1 MPILLADSTI
11 NFNSASWKVINSGTY
26 RSSTAAQTVISTTL
40 TTSTTNIPG
49 AINVEGINLIVLG
62 RSSSVA
68 NTFTLQLFNSTTS
81 TGVKTVTI
89 NTNDIPA
96 TTVNASA
103 WLNFKFDAPTLLTA
117 GQSYAIRMSASTTAN
132 QVTVYRS
139 ATANDF
145 TFNYVTSTT
154 AAPIS
159 GDTLFIQGSY
169 TGTTTPSFQTVTYA
183 ETGTTP
189 SYSGLNVSSYGILT
203 LENAPNKNYF
213 LSMTPL
219 AAAGNQ
225 FFVNGNGIV
234 RFGTSGSPLDN
245 SSTFVLRLPST
256 IANGNGILID
266 GIGSEFSAFGRPITR
281 VAKLNANVGA
291 NTGNTITTDIVTNW
305 SASTITGDL
314 ALIGSSTRG
323 TSVIEAKTITGS
335 TGTTLAFSTNV
346 TNAKSGTTG
355 TQTPVVYLGGNII
368 FTGSTTTNT
377 FNIRQRYSSK
387 LYLNNVGLSQLGSAT
402 SSLRGLMIEGTAGS
416 ECIIDSCSFYNNN
429 TNALI
434 LPLTTTDNFIIRD
447 CVGAISVNIPIVT
460 SVNTQI
466 ISGCTFIGGTNQA
479 IGLTCT
485 SLNTIIFNN
494 NFNGNNSTTVCL
506 TYSPAFTTLR
516 TTPSIYNIEIGA
528 APGAALSLAGNNV
541 LISGITIWN
550 SATTGLLFG
559 TANASLQEAINLNIY
574 GSGTANIG
582 FATGGNL
589 LPGRFTNCRF
599 GVETFGAANVSNVQF
614 TNPTLFPQSTSQAGI
629 VFDSCVIGNS
639 TLPASTADIHI
650 TNAGCFLPN
659 VLFDN
664 CILGS
669 TNRFNIST
677 PTLINGSRVKFQK
690 INNDANQHRT
700 YYRAGYILSDSSI
713 VDTSP
718 ISYRA
723 VPESATINLIS
734 PLFKV
739 NILSGQSVTLT
750 AKVRKSVVGDGAT
763 YNGSLQPSLAILYR
777 NGLGFSGLTYTGN
790 NSSNSFVIDE
800 FATVASATNVANG
813 NWQSLSWVSPVATD
827 NTAIDFYSIC
837 NGTTGWVNWDTI
849 RVT

>member
-26 RSSTAAQTVISTTL
+26 RSSSASQTAISTTL

-49 AINVEGINLIVLG
+49 AINVDGINLLVQG

-96 TTVNASA
+96 TTVNFNSF
-103 WLNFKFDAPTLLTA
+103 LYFKFDAPTLLTA

-219 AAAGNQ
+219 AAAGQQ
-225 FFVNGNGIV
+225 FWVNGNGIV

-266 GIGSEFSAFGRPITR
+266 GLGSEFSAFGRPITR
-281 VAKLNANVGA
+281 AAKLNANVGA

-335 TGTTLAFSTNV
+335 TGTTVAFSTNV

-377 FNIRQRYSSK
+377 FNIRQRFSSK
-387 LYLNNVGLSQLGSAT
+387 LYLNNVGLSQLGSST
-402 SSLRGLMIEGTAGS
+402 TNFRGLTIEGIADS
-416 ECIIDSCSFYNNN
+416 ECIIDSCSFWNNN
-429 TNALI
+429 TSSLI
-434 LPLTTTDNFIIRD
+434 AAATTTNNFIIRD
-447 CVGAISVNIPIVT
+447 CVGAISLSIPAVAST
-460 SVNTQI
+460 NTQI
-466 ISGCTFIGGTNQA
+466 ISGCTFIGGTGFVLSHA
-479 IGLTCT
+479 IS
-485 SLNTIIFNN
+485 SLNTSVFNN
-494 NFNGNNSTTVCL
+494 IFNGNNTTTTIL
-506 TYSPAFTTLR
+506 TYSPAFTTFR
-516 TTPSIYNIEIGA
+516 TQPLFYDNEFGA
-528 APGAALSLAGNNV
+528 APGVALSLAGNNV
-541 LISGITIWN
+541 LMSGITIWN

-690 INNDANQHRT
+690 INNDVNQNRT
-700 YYRAGYILSDSSI
+700 YYRSGYIGSDSSI

-739 NILSGQSVTLT
+739 NILSGQSVTIT
-750 AKVRKSVVGDGAT
+750 AKVRKSVVGDGAA

-800 FATVASATNVANG
+800 FATVASATNAANG

-827 NTAIDFYSIC
+827 DTAIDFYSIC

>member
-11 NFNSASWKVINSGTY
+11 NFNSASWKVINAGTY

-96 TTVNASA
+96 STTNFNSF
-103 WLNFKFDAPTLLTA
+103 LYFKFDAPTLLTA
-117 GQSYAIRMSASTTAN
+117 GQSYAIRMSASTSTN
-132 QVTVYRS
+132 TVTVYRS

-189 SYSGLNVSSYGILT
+189 SYSGLNVSSYGNLT

-219 AAAGNQ
+219 AAAGQQ
-225 FFVNGNGIV
+225 FWVNGNGIV

-256 IANGNGILID
+256 VANGNGILID
-266 GIGSEFSAFGRPITR
+266 GLGSEFSAFGRPITR
-281 VAKLNANVGA
+281 AAKLNANVGA

-335 TGTTLAFSTNV
+335 TGTTVAFSTNV

-429 TNALI
+429 TSALI
-434 LPLTTTDNFIIRD
+434 LPITATDNFIIRN
-447 CVGAISVNIPIVT
+447 CVGAISVNIPVVA

-485 SLNTIIFNN
+485 SLNARIFNN
-494 NFNGNNSTTVCL
+494 NFNGNHTTLLVIS
-506 TYSPAFTTLR
+506 YSPAFTTQQTVSLL
-516 TTPSIYNIEIGA
+516 YDNEIGA
-528 APGAALSLAGNNV
+528 APGVAVSYGGTNAILSGL
-541 LISGITIWN
+541 TIWN
-550 SATTGLLFG
+550 CNSTGLFFG
-559 TANASLQEAINLNIY
+559 SSNTSLQEGINLNVY
-574 GSGTANIG
+574 GSTTANVG
-582 FATGGNL
+582 FTATGNL
-589 LPGRFTNCRF
+589 LPHRFTNCRF
-599 GVETFGAANVSNVQF
+599 GVETYGAANVNNIQF
-614 TNPTLFPQSTSQAGI
+614 TTPIFLPYSPSQTSL

-639 TLPASTADIHI
+639 TLPASTADV
-650 TNAGCFLPN
+650 TVTTAGSFLPN
-659 VLFDN
+659 VLFDD
-664 CILGS
+664 CTFGS
-669 TNRFNIST
+669 TNRYSIATNNL
-677 PTLINGSRVKFQK
+677 TLGSKVKFQK
-690 INNDANQHRT
+690 INGDTNQHRT
-700 YYRAGYILSDSSI
+700 YYRAGYILSDSLI

-750 AKVRKSVVGDGAT
+750 AKVRKSVVADGAA

-777 NGLGFSGLTYTGN
+777 NDLGFSGLTYSGVN
-790 NSSNSFVIDE
+790 ISNSFAIDE
-800 FATVASATNVANG
+800 FATVVSATNVANG

>member
-11 NFNSASWKVINSGTY
+11 NFNSASWKVINAGTY

-49 AINVEGINLIVLG
+49 AIDVEGINLIVLG

-89 NTNDIPA
+89 NTNDIP
-96 TTVNASA
+96 TTTTNFNSF
-103 WLNFKFDAPTLLTA
+103 LYFKFDAPTLLTA

-139 ATANDF
+139 ATSNDF

-169 TGTTTPSFQTVTYA
+169 TGTTTPSFETVTYA

-219 AAAGNQ
+219 AAAGQQ
-225 FFVNGNGIV
+225 FWVNGNGIV

-281 VAKLNANVGA
+281 AAKLNANVGA

-323 TSVIEAKTITGS
+323 TSVIEAKTITSS
-335 TGTTLAFSTNV
+335 TGTTVAFSTNV

-387 LYLNNVGLSQLGSAT
+387 LYLNNVGLSQLGSST
-402 SSLRGLMIEGTAGS
+402 TNFRGLMIEGTAGS

-447 CVGAISVNIPIVT
+447 CVGAISVNIPAVT

-466 ISGCTFIGGTNQA
+466 ISGCTFIGGTSQA

-485 SLNTIIFNN
+485 SLNTRIFNN

-528 APGAALSLAGNNV
+528 APGAAFSYGGTNV
-541 LISGITIWN
+541 LMSGITIWN
-550 SATTGLLFG
+550 CNSTGLLFG
-559 TANASLQEAINLNIY
+559 TANASLQEGINISVY
-574 GSGTANIG
+574 GSFSNNIG
-582 FATGGNL
+582 FASNL
-589 LPGRFTNCRF
+589 LPLRFTNCRF
-599 GVETFGAANVSNVQF
+599 GAETYGQSNAININF
-614 TNPTLFPQSTSQAGI
+614 TTPIFFPYSTSQTSL

-639 TLPASTADIHI
+639 TLPASTADVNV
-650 TNAGCFLPN
+650 TTAGCFLPN

-664 CILGS
+664 CTLGS
-669 TNRFNIST
+669 TNRYSIATNNL
-677 PTLINGSRVKFQK
+677 TLGSRLKFQK
-690 INNDANQHRT
+690 INGDTNQHRT
-700 YYRAGYILSDSSI
+700 YYRAGHILSDSSI

-750 AKVRKSVVGDGAT
+750 AKVRKSVVGDGAA

-777 NGLGFSGLTYTGN
+777 NGLGFSGLTYSGVN
-790 NSSNSFVIDE
+790 ISNSFVIDE

-813 NWQSLSWVSPVATD
+813 NWESLSWVSPVATD